1 MTSLRHSL
9 GLQKG
14 GVISIVGGGGKT
26 ALMFRLARE
35 LAIRG
40 DRVLT
45 TTSTKIRTPVRRQ
58 TPLVRV
64 SDSVEQFLKQ
74 AGSVLKQYSHVTAGR
89 RILHFQNKLIG
100 FSAGDID
107 RIWSSRIFRWIIV
120 EADGSGG
127 KPLKAPAVH
136 EPVVP
141 QTTQC
146 LIGVVG
152 LSVVGKPL
160 NEKWVFRPQLVSALT
175 GLEADSSI
183 TADAVAELCLNETGI
198 MKSAPKRARKF
209 IFLNQAE
216 SDNRFRKGKQI
227 ARTLVTEGK
236 KRINGVLIG
245 QTIFEPIVKECYI
258 IT

>member
-35 LAIRG
+35 LATRG

-45 TTSTKIRTPVRRQ
+45 TTSTKVRVPVRRQ
-58 TPLVRV
+58 TPIVWA

-74 AGSVLKQYSHVTAGR
+74 AGTVLKRYSHMTAGR
-89 RILHFQNKLIG
+89 RILHFQKKLIG
-100 FSAGDID
+100 FTARDID
-107 RIWSSRIFRWIIV
+107 RIWSSRVFNWIIV
-120 EADGSGG
+120 EADGAAG
-127 KPLKAPAVH
+127 KPLKAPAAH

-141 QTTQC
+141 ETTQW

-160 NEKWVFRPQLVSALT
+160 NAKWVFRPQLVSALT
-175 GLEADSSI
+175 GLAADSYV
-183 TADAVAELCLNETGI
+183 TAAAVAELCLNETGI
-198 MKSAPKRARKF
+198 MKNAPKRARKF

-216 SDNRFRKGKQI
+216 SEKRFGKGKQI
-227 ARTLVTEGK
+227 ARTLVTLGK
-236 KRINGVLIG
+236 NRINGVLVG
-245 QTIFEPIVKECYI
+245 QTIFEPIVKRYYI
-258 IT
+258 IS